1 MLFRARYSQETL
13 ESFKSLVHDEKLMK
27 KITGFIVAD
36 KWIYFRPVPF
46 DKISEEKIK
55 DIIGV
60 KTIRIRRR
68 GSRRDSCLFSFK

>member
-27 KITGFIVAD
+27 KITGFIVRN

-55 DIIGV
+55 EIIKV
-60 KTIRIRRR
+60 KTMRIRRR
-68 GSRRDSCLFSFK
+68 GSRRDSYLFSFK